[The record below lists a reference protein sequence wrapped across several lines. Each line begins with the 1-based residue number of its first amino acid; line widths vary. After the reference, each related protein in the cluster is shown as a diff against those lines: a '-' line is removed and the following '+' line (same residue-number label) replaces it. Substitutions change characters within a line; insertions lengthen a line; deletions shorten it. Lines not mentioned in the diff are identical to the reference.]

1 MPNPHVLLAW
11 ELGANRGHVTALGG
25 IARALSRRG
34 ARVTFAVQRLDAMRA
49 LRPLE
54 DSWVFV
60 QAPVWPGLLVNAG
73 FGGRQPTV
81 TFGDILAILG
91 LRDSGVVEFLVRGWD
106 GLLNATR
113 PDAVVADFAP
123 MLQLAARQRLPV
135 VATGNGFSLPPDH
148 LEAYPPLWNSR
159 PTFPEPELL
168 KAINVALERCGR
180 PALAR
185 LPEIMAAE
193 RRMPH
198 SLALFDPYGDARR
211 DRMLAPILPNWSP
224 SHVAEGNEIF
234 VYFSETAHGAER
246 IYEALA
252 RYGSRVRI
260 HVPNLA
266 GTYLDKLR
274 AAGVIFE
281 PRPLKIVDIALRS
294 RIVVSHG
301 GLGLVSMT
309 LAAGLPQLVL
319 APDLEKR
326 LIGETVARLGVGRL
340 LPWSDATADSIV
352 ANIDALCADVNIRR
366 RASQIGRTI
375 APLLSDDASEIIAD
389 SVLSLCT

>member
-1 MPNPHVLLAW
+1 M
-11 ELGANRGHVTALGG
+11 TALGG

-123 MLQLAARQRLPV
+123 MLQLAARKRLPV

-159 PTFPEPELL
+159 PTFPERELL
-168 KAINVALERCGR
+168 NAINVALERCGR

-224 SHVAEGNEIF
+224 SHVAEGDEIF

>member
-1 MPNPHVLLAW
+1 MPTPHVLLGW
-11 ELGANRGHVTALGG
+11 ELGANRGHVTSIGA
-25 IARALSRRG
+25 IARALARRG

-49 LRPLE
+49 LRPLD
-54 DSWVFV
+54 DSWAFL
-60 QAPVWPGLLVNAG
+60 QAPAWPGLLVNAG
-73 FGGRQPTV
+73 FGGPQPTA

-113 PDAVVADFAP
+113 PDAVIADFAP
-123 MLQLAARQRLPV
+123 MLQLAARGRIPV
-135 VATGNGFSLPPDH
+135 VATGTGFSLPPDH
-148 LEAYPPLWNSR
+148 LEAYPPLWNAR

-168 KAINVALERCGR
+168 KTVNVALERCGR
-180 PALAR
+180 PPLVR

-198 SLALFDPYGDARR
+198 SLALFDPYGDTRR
-211 DRMLAPILPNWSP
+211 DRMLAPILPNWSAA
-224 SHVAEGNEIF
+224 HVADGDEIF
-234 VYFSETAHGAER
+234 VYFSETAHRAER
-246 IYEALA
+246 IYDALA
-252 RYGSRVRI
+252 RFGSRVRI

-266 GTYLDKLR
+266 GIYLEKLR
-274 AAGVIFE
+274 AAGVVFE
-281 PRPLKIVDIALRS
+281 PRPQKVIDIARRS
-294 RIVVSHG
+294 GLVVSHG

-326 LIGETVARLGVGRL
+326 LIGETVTRLGVGKL
-340 LPWSDATADSIV
+340 LRWSDVTADSIA
-352 ANIDALCADVNIRR
+352 ANIEELCADVNVRQ
-366 RASQIGRTI
+366 RASQLGRTL
-375 APLLSDDASEIIAD
+375 APLLAEDAAEAIAE

>member
-123 MLQLAARQRLPV
+123 MLQLAARKRLPV

-198 SLALFDPYGDARR
+198 SLAIFDPYADARR

-252 RYGSRVRI
+252 RFGSRVRI

-274 AAGVIFE
+274 AAGVIYE

-352 ANIDALCADVNIRR
+352 ANIEALCADVNTSR

-389 SVLSLCT
+389 SVLSLCK